1 MSRKKEE
8 FWQAVRELL
17 EKKLE
22 NQAFLFQIPD
32 QMSEMIDLEEL
43 TEEQEFAIKDFAKTV
58 RKMIKKSDFR
68 VKKWGIRDKSKTN
81 INVFPLPAPYL
92 HVMTETQTIRYEVVL
107 FLQKNQLILSLKH
120 IKNENSSGFAGINFS
135 AEECKLIRKIL
146 DVLAKVRF
154 CKPILLD
161 RCLALISLSRQ
172 QQRTLETA
180 LWFENVPA
188 AIDRLPMPVVFC
200 AVHAILAAVMSEFPT
215 GMKPL
220 YYPAL
225 RLSDNEA
232 AEELQL
238 QTLRALMRDLNFTTV
253 KTCMTLWQTEFE
265 VQDTQAIEILRKIS
279 HIPLLVRVERD
290 QVQRILSL
298 LMQHARGDP
307 FCGHSDYPLGTLPI
321 LIGSTL
327 PPDSL
332 RFTLDWPAF
341 EAPGSG
347 DLEVLCDIVKL
358 IIVKREQFI
367 RCFARQLINRTV
379 GVERYEKIYILS
391 TCAAIDEI
399 VGSETERPF
408 SHWANGLF
416 AQHEM
421 QQTEQL
427 ERFDRAVQLLRD
439 RACWNDVV
447 APSAKEMG
455 AGSLAFWYK
464 GKMEQPCI
472 AFELKDGFPRFL
484 ESRLGLRREDSE
496 AFRDHLKT
504 LGLLEKMSQNVRGQN
519 GKSTAHV
526 LLPVCI
532 WGKSEERTKGMCD
545 F

>member
-1 MSRKKEE
+1 MSTKKEE
-8 FWQAVRELL
+8 FWQVVRELL

-92 HVMTETQTIRYEVVL
+92 HVVTETQTIRYEMVL
-107 FLQKNQLILSLKH
+107 FLQENQLILSLKR
-120 IKNENSSGFAGINFS
+120 IKNEKSWGFAGINFS
-135 AEECKLIRKIL
+135 AEECKLIWKIL
-146 DVLAKVRF
+146 DVLAKIGF
-154 CKPILLD
+154 WEPILLN
-161 RCLALISLSRQ
+161 RRLALISLSRQ
-172 QQRTLETA
+172 QQWTLETA
-180 LWFENVPA
+180 LWLQNVPA
-188 AIDRLPMPVVFC
+188 TIDRLPMPVVFC
-200 AVHAILAAVMSEFPT
+200 AVHAILAAVMSEFPM
-215 GMKPL
+215 GIKPL

-232 AEELQL
+232 AESLQL

-265 VQDTQAIEILRKIS
+265 VQDTQAIEVLRKIS
-279 HIPLLVRVERD
+279 HMPLLVRVERD
-290 QVQRILSL
+290 KVQRILSV
-298 LMQHARGDP
+298 LMQQARGGAAY
-307 FCGHSDYPLGTLPI
+307 GHADYPLGTLPI

-341 EAPGSG
+341 ETPGSG

-391 TCAAIDEI
+391 ACAAVDEI

-439 RACWNDVV
+439 RACWDDVV

-464 GKMEQPCI
+464 GKMEQHCI
-472 AFELKDGFPRFL
+472 AFELKDSFPRFL
-484 ESRLGLRREDSE
+484 ESRLGMRRADSE
-496 AFRDHLKT
+496 EFRSHLKT

-532 WGKSEERTKGMCD
+532 WEKPKEHKKEMCD

>member
-1 MSRKKEE
+1 MNKTEA
-8 FWQAVRELL
+8 QYTNAIIALLDACL
-17 EKKLE
+17 EKE
-22 NQAFLFQIPD
+22 SFLFERPRGITHVFKNT
-32 QMSEMIDLEEL
+32 QMCEEMWD
-43 TEEQEFAIKDFAKTV
+43 AIMDF
-58 RKMIKKSDFR
+58 RKEIVKKLKKSGMK
-68 VKKWGIRDKSKTN
+68 VKNSCVRDKS
-81 INVFPLPAPYL
+81 NVQFEWIPLPAPML
-92 HVMTETQTIRYEVVL
+92 NIAVEGRVIRYRVTV
-107 FLQKNQLILSLKH
+107 
-120 IKNENSSGFAGINFS
+120 FS
-135 AEECKLIRKIL
+135 RK
-146 DVLAKVRF
+146 KY
-154 CKPILLD
+154 ILLSINRVEAKAQYDFEGIDLNESEKRMVHHVLDIVGHGLFSGTIWVD
-161 RCLALISLSRQ
+161 RRLRRVCSGAAQ
-172 QQRTLETA
+172 QETA
-180 LWFENVPA
+180 LKDLD
-188 AIDRLPMPVVFC
+188 AIERLPVPVVFC
-200 AVHAILAAVMSEFPT
+200 AVHAILATVMSEFPT
-215 GMKPL
+215 GMAPL

-279 HIPLLVRVERD
+279 HMPLLVRVERD
-290 QVQRILSL
+290 KVQRILSL
-298 LMQHARGDP
+298 LMQQARGDA

-332 RFTLDWPAF
+332 CFTLNWPAF

-347 DLEVLCDIVKL
+347 DLAVLRDVAKVIVAQ
-358 IIVKREQFI
+358 RERFI

-391 TCAAIDEI
+391 ACAAIDEI
-399 VGSETERPF
+399 VGSETKRPF

-439 RACWNDVV
+439 RACWDDVV
-447 APSAKEMG
+447 APSVKVMDTRH
-455 AGSLAFWYK
+455 LAFWYTLQE
-464 GKMEQPCI
+464 GGTYL
-472 AFELKDGFPRFL
+472 AFELKEAFAQFL
-484 ESRLGLRREDSE
+484 ESRLGLKAQDSR
-496 AFRDHLKT
+496 AFRNHLKT
-504 LGLLEKMSQNVRGQN
+504 LNLLEKMSHNVRGQN

-526 LLPVCI
+526 LLPSCI
-532 WGKSEERTKGMCD
+532 WGKSEERTKEMCD

>member
-1 MSRKKEE
+1 MSTKKEE
-8 FWQAVRELL
+8 FWQVVRELL

-92 HVMTETQTIRYEVVL
+92 HIMTETQTIRYEVVL
-107 FLQKNQLILSLKH
+107 FLQENQLILSLKR
-120 IKNENSSGFAGINFS
+120 IKNEKSWGFAGINFS

-161 RCLALISLSRQ
+161 RRLALISLSHQ

-180 LWFENVPA
+180 LWLQNVPA
-188 AIDRLPMPVVFC
+188 TIDRLPVPVVFC
-200 AVHAILAAVMSEFPT
+200 AIHAILTTVMSEFPAR
-215 GMKPL
+215 MKPL

-232 AEELQL
+232 AESLQL

-265 VQDTQAIEILRKIS
+265 VQDTQAIEVLRKIS

-290 QVQRILSL
+290 KVQRILSL
-298 LMQHARGDP
+298 LMQQARGDATY
-307 FCGHSDYPLGTLPI
+307 GHSDYPLGTLPI

-347 DLEVLCDIVKL
+347 DLAVLRDVAKVIVAQ
-358 IIVKREQFI
+358 RERFV
-367 RCFARQLINRTV
+367 RCLAWQMTNRTV
-379 GVERYEKIYILS
+379 GVEGFQKIYIMS
-391 TCAAIDEI
+391 VCAAIDEI

-408 SHWANGLF
+408 SHWANSLF

-421 QQTEQL
+421 Q
-427 ERFDRAVQLLRD
+427 
-439 RACWNDVV
+439 
-447 APSAKEMG
+447 
-455 AGSLAFWYK
+455 
-464 GKMEQPCI
+464 
-472 AFELKDGFPRFL
+472 
-484 ESRLGLRREDSE
+484 
-496 AFRDHLKT
+496 
-504 LGLLEKMSQNVRGQN
+504 
-519 GKSTAHV
+519 
-526 LLPVCI
+526 
-532 WGKSEERTKGMCD
+532 
-545 F
+545 

>member
-1 MSRKKEE
+1 MSTKKEK
-8 FWQAVRELL
+8 FCQVVRELL
-17 EKKLE
+17 EEKLE
-22 NQAFLFQIPD
+22 NQAFLFRIPD
-32 QMSEMIDLEEL
+32 QMSEMIGLEEL
-43 TEEQEFAIKDFAKTV
+43 TEEQVFAIKDFAKTV

-68 VKKWGIRDKSKTN
+68 VKKWGIKDKSKTN
-81 INVFPLPAPYL
+81 INVFPLPAPCL
-92 HVMTETQTIRYEVVL
+92 HVITEKQTIRYEVVL
-107 FLQKNQLILSLKH
+107 FLQGNQLILSLKR
-120 IKNENSSGFAGINFS
+120 IKNEKNWGFSGINFS

-161 RCLALISLSRQ
+161 RRLALISLSHQ

-180 LWFENVPA
+180 LWLQNVPA
-188 AIDRLPMPVVFC
+188 TIDRLPVPVVFC

-265 VQDTQAIEILRKIS
+265 VQDTQAIEILRRIS

-290 QVQRILSL
+290 KVQRMLSV
-298 LMQHARGDP
+298 LMQQARGDA

-347 DLEVLCDIVKL
+347 DLAVLHDVAKVIVAQ
-358 IIVKREQFI
+358 RERFI
-367 RCFARQLINRTV
+367 RCFARQLINHTV

-391 TCAAIDEI
+391 ACAAIDEI
-399 VGSETERPF
+399 VGSETKRPF

-447 APSAKEMG
+447 APSVKVMDTRH
-455 AGSLAFWYK
+455 LAFWYTLQE
-464 GKMEQPCI
+464 GGTYL
-472 AFELKDGFPRFL
+472 AFELKEAFAQFL
-484 ESRLGLRREDSE
+484 ESRLGLKAQDSR
-496 AFRDHLKT
+496 AFRNHLKT
-504 LGLLEKMSQNVRGQN
+504 LNLLEKMSHNVRGQN

-526 LLPVCI
+526 LFPVCI
-532 WGKSEERTKGMCD
+532 WEKTEEHTKEMCD

>member
-1 MSRKKEE
+1 MSTKKEE
-8 FWQAVRELL
+8 FWQVGRELL

-92 HVMTETQTIRYEVVL
+92 HVVTETQTIRYEIVL
-107 FLQKNQLILSLKH
+107 FLQENQLILSLKR
-120 IKNENSSGFAGINFS
+120 IKNEKSWGFAGINFS
-135 AEECKLIRKIL
+135 AEECKLTRKIL

-161 RCLALISLSRQ
+161 RRLALISLSHQ

-180 LWFENVPA
+180 LWLQNVPA
-188 AIDRLPMPVVFC
+188 TIDRLPVPVVFC

-298 LMQHARGDP
+298 LMQQARGDA

-332 RFTLDWPAF
+332 CFTLDWPAF
-341 EAPGSG
+341 EAPGSR
-347 DLEVLCDIVKL
+347 DLAVLCDIVRL
-358 IIVKREQFI
+358 IVVKR
-367 RCFARQLINRTV
+367 
-379 GVERYEKIYILS
+379 
-391 TCAAIDEI
+391 
-399 VGSETERPF
+399 
-408 SHWANGLF
+408 
-416 AQHEM
+416 
-421 QQTEQL
+421 
-427 ERFDRAVQLLRD
+427 
-439 RACWNDVV
+439 
-447 APSAKEMG
+447 
-455 AGSLAFWYK
+455 
-464 GKMEQPCI
+464 
-472 AFELKDGFPRFL
+472 
-484 ESRLGLRREDSE
+484 
-496 AFRDHLKT
+496 
-504 LGLLEKMSQNVRGQN
+504 
-519 GKSTAHV
+519 
-526 LLPVCI
+526 
-532 WGKSEERTKGMCD
+532 
-545 F
+545 

>member
-1 MSRKKEE
+1 MNKTEA
-8 FWQAVRELL
+8 QYTNAIIALLDACL
-17 EKKLE
+17 EKE
-22 NQAFLFQIPD
+22 SFLFERPRGITRVFKNT
-32 QMSEMIDLEEL
+32 QMCEEMWD
-43 TEEQEFAIKDFAKTV
+43 AIMDF
-58 RKMIKKSDFR
+58 RKEIVKKLKKSGMK
-68 VKKWGIRDKSKTN
+68 VKNSCVRDKS
-81 INVFPLPAPYL
+81 NVQFEWIPLPAPML
-92 HVMTETQTIRYEVVL
+92 NIAVEGRVIRYRVTV
-107 FLQKNQLILSLKH
+107 
-120 IKNENSSGFAGINFS
+120 FS
-135 AEECKLIRKIL
+135 RK
-146 DVLAKVRF
+146 KY
-154 CKPILLD
+154 ILLSINRVEAKAQYDFEGIDLNESEKKMVRHVLDIVGYGLFSGTIWVD
-161 RCLALISLSRQ
+161 RRLRRVCSGAAQ
-172 QQRTLETA
+172 QETA
-180 LWFENVPA
+180 LKDLD
-188 AIDRLPMPVVFC
+188 AIERLPVPVVFC

-265 VQDTQAIEILRKIS
+265 VQDTQAIEILRRIS

-290 QVQRILSL
+290 KVQRILSL
-298 LMQHARGDP
+298 LMQHARGDA
-307 FCGHSDYPLGTLPI
+307 FYGHSDYPLGTLPI

-347 DLEVLCDIVKL
+347 DLAVLRDVAKVIVAQ
-358 IIVKREQFI
+358 RERFV

-379 GVERYEKIYILS
+379 GVEMYEKVYILS
-391 TCAAIDEI
+391 ACAAIDEI
-399 VGSETERPF
+399 VGSETKRPF

-439 RACWNDVV
+439 RACWDDVV
-447 APSAKEMG
+447 APSVKVMDTRH
-455 AGSLAFWYK
+455 LAFWYTLQE
-464 GKMEQPCI
+464 GGTYL
-472 AFELKDGFPRFL
+472 AFELKEAFAQFL
-484 ESRLGLRREDSE
+484 ESRLGLKAQDSR
-496 AFRDHLKT
+496 AFRNHLKT
-504 LGLLEKMSQNVRGQN
+504 LNLLEKMSHNVRGQN

-526 LLPVCI
+526 LLPSCI
-532 WGKSEERTKGMCD
+532 WEKPEEHKKEMCD

>member
-1 MSRKKEE
+1 MNKTEAQYTNAIIALLDACLETESFLFERPRGITHVFKNTQMCEEMWDAIMDFRKEI
-8 FWQAVRELL
+8 V
-17 EKKLE
+17 KKL
-22 NQAFLFQIPD
+22 
-32 QMSEMIDLEEL
+32 
-43 TEEQEFAIKDFAKTV
+43 
-58 RKMIKKSDFR
+58 KKSGMK
-68 VKKWGIRDKSKTN
+68 VKNSCVRDKS
-81 INVFPLPAPYL
+81 NVQFEWIPLPAPML
-92 HVMTETQTIRYEVVL
+92 NIAVEGRVIRYRVTV
-107 FLQKNQLILSLKH
+107 FSRKKYILLSVNRVEAKDQYDF
-120 IKNENSSGFAGINFS
+120 EGINLNESEKKMVHHVLDIVGHGLFS
-135 AEECKLIRKIL
+135 GTIW
-146 DVLAKVRF
+146 V
-154 CKPILLD
+154 D
-161 RCLALISLSRQ
+161 RRLRRVCSGAAQ
-172 QQRTLETA
+172 QETA
-180 LWFENVPA
+180 LKDLD
-188 AIDRLPMPVVFC
+188 AIERLPVPVVFC
-200 AVHAILAAVMSEFPT
+200 AVHAILAAVMSEFPA
-215 GMKPL
+215 GIKPL

-232 AEELQL
+232 AESLQL

-265 VQDTQAIEILRKIS
+265 VQDTQAIEILRRIS

-290 QVQRILSL
+290 KVQRILSL
-298 LMQHARGDP
+298 LMQHARGDA
-307 FCGHSDYPLGTLPI
+307 FYGHSDYPLGTLPI

-332 RFTLDWPAF
+332 CFTLDWPAF

-347 DLEVLCDIVKL
+347 DLAVLRDVAKVIVAQ
-358 IIVKREQFI
+358 RERFV
-367 RCFARQLINRTV
+367 RCLAWQMTNRTV
-379 GVERYEKIYILS
+379 GVKGFQKIYIMS
-391 TCAAIDEI
+391 VCAAIDEI
-399 VGSETERPF
+399 LGSETKRPF

-464 GKMEQPCI
+464 GKMEQHCI
-472 AFELKDGFPRFL
+472 AFELKDSFPRFL
-484 ESRLGLRREDSE
+484 ESRLGMRRADSE
-496 AFRDHLKT
+496 EFRSHLKT

-526 LLPVCI
+526 LLPSCI
-532 WGKSEERTKGMCD
+532 WGKSEERTKEMCD

>member
-1 MSRKKEE
+1 MSTKKEE
-8 FWQAVRELL
+8 FWQVVRELL

-43 TEEQEFAIKDFAKTV
+43 TEEQLFAIKDFAKTV

-92 HVMTETQTIRYEVVL
+92 HVVTETQTIRYEMVL
-107 FLQKNQLILSLKH
+107 FLQENQLILSLKR
-120 IKNENSSGFAGINFS
+120 IKNEKSWGFAGINFS
-135 AEECKLIRKIL
+135 AEECKLIWKIL
-146 DVLAKVRF
+146 DVLAKIGF
-154 CKPILLD
+154 WEPILLN
-161 RCLALISLSRQ
+161 RRLALISLSRQ
-172 QQRTLETA
+172 QQWTLETA
-180 LWFENVPA
+180 LWLQNVPA
-188 AIDRLPMPVVFC
+188 TIDRLPMPVVFC
-200 AVHAILAAVMSEFPT
+200 AVHAILAAVMSEFPM
-215 GMKPL
+215 GIKPL

-232 AEELQL
+232 AESLQL

-265 VQDTQAIEILRKIS
+265 VQDTQAIEILRRIS

-290 QVQRILSL
+290 KVQRILSL
-298 LMQHARGDP
+298 LMQHARGDA
-307 FCGHSDYPLGTLPI
+307 FYGHSDYPLGTLPI

-332 RFTLDWPAF
+332 CFTLDWPAF

-347 DLEVLCDIVKL
+347 DLAVLRDVAKVIVAQ
-358 IIVKREQFI
+358 RERFI

-379 GVERYEKIYILS
+379 GVERYEKVYILS
-391 TCAAIDEI
+391 ACAAIDEI
-399 VGSETERPF
+399 VGSETKRPF

-464 GKMEQPCI
+464 GKMEQHCI
-472 AFELKDGFPRFL
+472 AFELKDSFPRFL
-484 ESRLGLRREDSE
+484 ESRLGMRRADSE
-496 AFRDHLKT
+496 EFRSHLKT

-519 GKSTAHV
+519 GKPTAHV
-526 LLPVCI
+526 LFSVCI
-532 WGKSEERTKGMCD
+532 WEKTEEHMTETCD
-545 F
+545 L

>member
-1 MSRKKEE
+1 MNKTEAQYRN
-8 FWQAVRELL
+8 AIIALLDACL
-17 EKKLE
+17 EKE
-22 NQAFLFQIPD
+22 SFLFERPRGITRVFKNT
-32 QMSEMIDLEEL
+32 QMCEEMWD
-43 TEEQEFAIKDFAKTV
+43 AIMDF
-58 RKMIKKSDFR
+58 RKEIVKKLKKSGMK
-68 VKKWGIRDKSKTN
+68 VKNSCVRDKS
-81 INVFPLPAPYL
+81 NVQLEWIPLPAPML
-92 HVMTETQTIRYEVVL
+92 NIAVEGRIIRYRVTVL
-107 FLQKNQLILSLKH
+107 SRKKYILLSVNRVEAKAQH
-120 IKNENSSGFAGINFS
+120 DFEGINLNESEKKMVHHVLDIVGYGLFS
-135 AEECKLIRKIL
+135 GTIW
-146 DVLAKVRF
+146 V
-154 CKPILLD
+154 D
-161 RCLALISLSRQ
+161 RRLRRVCSGAAQ
-172 QQRTLETA
+172 QETA
-180 LWFENVPA
+180 LKDLD
-188 AIDRLPMPVVFC
+188 AIERLPVPVVFC
-200 AVHAILAAVMSEFPT
+200 AIHAILATVMSEFPT
-215 GMKPL
+215 RMKPL

-232 AEELQL
+232 AEKLQL

-265 VQDTQAIEILRKIS
+265 VQDTQAIEILRRIS

-290 QVQRILSL
+290 KVQRILSV
-298 LMQHARGDP
+298 LMQQARGEA

-347 DLEVLCDIVKL
+347 DLAVLHDVAKVIVAQ
-358 IIVKREQFI
+358 RERFI
-367 RCFARQLINRTV
+367 RCFARQLINHTV

-391 TCAAIDEI
+391 ACAAIDEI
-399 VGSETERPF
+399 VGSETKRPF

-447 APSAKEMG
+447 APSVKVMDTRH
-455 AGSLAFWYK
+455 LAFWYTLQE
-464 GKMEQPCI
+464 GGTYL
-472 AFELKDGFPRFL
+472 AFELKEAFAQFL
-484 ESRLGLRREDSE
+484 ESRLGLKAQDSR
-496 AFRDHLKT
+496 AFRNHLKT
-504 LGLLEKMSQNVRGQN
+504 LNLLEKMSHNVRGQN

-526 LLPVCI
+526 LLPSCI
-532 WGKSEERTKGMCD
+532 WGKSEERTKEMCD

>member
-1 MSRKKEE
+1 MSTKKEE
-8 FWQAVRELL
+8 FWQVVRELL

-92 HVMTETQTIRYEVVL
+92 HVVTETQTIRYEMVL
-107 FLQKNQLILSLKH
+107 FLQENQLILSLKR
-120 IKNENSSGFAGINFS
+120 IKNEKSWGFAGINFS
-135 AEECKLIRKIL
+135 AEECKLIWKIL
-146 DVLAKVRF
+146 DVLAKIGF
-154 CKPILLD
+154 WEPILLN
-161 RCLALISLSRQ
+161 RRLALISLSRQ
-172 QQRTLETA
+172 QQWTLETA
-180 LWFENVPA
+180 LWLQNVPA
-188 AIDRLPMPVVFC
+188 TIDRLPMPVVFC
-200 AVHAILAAVMSEFPT
+200 AVHAILAAVMSEFPM
-215 GMKPL
+215 GIKPL

-232 AEELQL
+232 AESLQL

-265 VQDTQAIEILRKIS
+265 VQDTQAIEVLRKIS
-279 HIPLLVRVERD
+279 HMPLLVRVERD
-290 QVQRILSL
+290 KVQRILSV
-298 LMQHARGDP
+298 LMQQARGGAAY
-307 FCGHSDYPLGTLPI
+307 GHADYPLGTLPI

-332 RFTLDWPAF
+332 CFTLDWPAF

-347 DLEVLCDIVKL
+347 DLAVLRDVAKVIVAQ
-358 IIVKREQFI
+358 RERFI

-379 GVERYEKIYILS
+379 GIERYEKVYIS
-391 TCAAIDEI
+391 NACAAIDEI
-399 VGSETERPF
+399 LGSETKRPF

-439 RACWNDVV
+439 RACWDDVV

-464 GKMEQPCI
+464 GKMEQHCI
-472 AFELKDGFPRFL
+472 AFELKDSFPRFL
-484 ESRLGLRREDSE
+484 ESRLGMRRADSE
-496 AFRDHLKT
+496 EFRSHLKT

-532 WGKSEERTKGMCD
+532 WEKPEEHMTEICD
-545 F
+545 L

>member
-1 MSRKKEE
+1 MSTKKEE
-8 FWQAVRELL
+8 FWQVVRELL

-92 HVMTETQTIRYEVVL
+92 HVVTETQTIRYEIVL
-107 FLQKNQLILSLKH
+107 FLQENQLILSLKR
-120 IKNENSSGFAGINFS
+120 IKNEKSWGFAGINFS

-154 CKPILLD
+154 CKPILLN
-161 RCLALISLSRQ
+161 RRLALISLSRQ
-172 QQRTLETA
+172 QQWTLETA
-180 LWFENVPA
+180 LWLQNVPA
-188 AIDRLPMPVVFC
+188 TIDRLPMPVVFC

-232 AEELQL
+232 AEKLQL

-253 KTCMTLWQTEFE
+253 KTCMTLWQTELE
-265 VQDTQAIEILRKIS
+265 VQDTQAIEILSKIS

-290 QVQRILSL
+290 KVQRILSV
-298 LMQHARGDP
+298 LMQQARGDATY
-307 FCGHSDYPLGTLPI
+307 GHTDYPLGTLPI
-321 LIGSTL
+321 LIGSPL

-341 EAPGSG
+341 EAPGSR
-347 DLEVLCDIVKL
+347 DLAVLHDVAKVIVAQ
-358 IIVKREQFI
+358 RERFI

-379 GVERYEKIYILS
+379 GVERYEKVYILS
-391 TCAAIDEI
+391 ACAAIDEI
-399 VGSETERPF
+399 VGSETKRPF

-439 RACWNDVV
+439 RACWDDVV

-464 GKMEQPCI
+464 GKMEQHCI
-472 AFELKDGFPRFL
+472 AFELKDSFPRFL
-484 ESRLGLRREDSE
+484 ESRLGMRRADSE
-496 AFRDHLKT
+496 EFRSHLKT

-519 GKSTAHV
+519 GKPTAHV
-526 LLPVCI
+526 LLRACI
-532 WGKSEERTKGMCD
+532 WEKTEEHMTETCD
-545 F
+545 L

>member
-1 MSRKKEE
+1 MSTKKEE

-58 RKMIKKSDFR
+58 RKMIKKSNFR

-107 FLQKNQLILSLKH
+107 FFQENQLILSLKR
-120 IKNENSSGFAGINFS
+120 IKNEKSWGFAGINFS

-146 DVLAKVRF
+146 DVLAKIGF
-154 CKPILLD
+154 WEPILLN
-161 RCLALISLSRQ
+161 RRLALISLSRQ
-172 QQRTLETA
+172 QQWTLETA
-180 LWFENVPA
+180 LWLQNVPA
-188 AIDRLPMPVVFC
+188 TIDRLPMPVVFC

-215 GMKPL
+215 GIKPL

-232 AEELQL
+232 AESLQL

-265 VQDTQAIEILRKIS
+265 VQDTQAIEILRRIS

-290 QVQRILSL
+290 KVQRILSL
-298 LMQHARGDP
+298 LMQHARGDATY
-307 FCGHSDYPLGTLPI
+307 GHTDYPLGMLPI

-341 EAPGSG
+341 EAPGSR
-347 DLEVLCDIVKL
+347 DLAVLHDIVKL
-358 IIVKREQFI
+358 IVIKREQFT
-367 RCFARQLINRTV
+367 RHFKRQLINRTV
-379 GVERYEKIYILS
+379 GVERYEKVYILS
-391 TCAAIDEI
+391 ACAAIDEI
-399 VGSETERPF
+399 VGSETKRPF

-484 ESRLGLRREDSE
+484 ESRLGMRRADSE
-496 AFRDHLKT
+496 EFRSHLKT

-526 LLPVCI
+526 LFPVCI
-532 WGKSEERTKGMCD
+532 WEKPEEHMTGICD
-545 F
+545 L